1 MEQVLVRVE
10 LVRAI
15 SSGLCLN
22 GRLLE
27 ILALQLVVVVERE
40 GLKAGKEARYFQRY
54 LSLTFNYPL

>member
-1 MEQVLVRVE
+1 VEQVLVKAE

-27 ILALQLVVVVERE
+27 ILASQLVVVVERE
-40 GLKAGKEARYFQRY
+40 GVEGWKRSKIFQRY
-54 LSLTFNYPL
+54 LSLTFSYLL